1 MADQES
7 HSSRAEQRMLAV
19 AKLKRAA
26 SLPRMKDGRRPP
38 MHVEAVSEGEKAQ
51 QSEEEK
57 AASEEERG
65 GAEPVPPSS
74 EEQKTQ
80 QPLEQN
86 GKTLEPEPD
95 NDQSAPPPPQA
106 KSAEVEAELDT
117 ELEER
122 PMSPSA
128 VFKKRRRSR
137 SRSRGSKDLKGK
149 ARAPQSP
156 VPQLGDSSQDE
167 NPPLPSPLIRPM
179 GPPLLSP
186 TPHFPFLQQ
195 SRFLR
200 SPTPVS
206 PEMSLFY
213 PGTSPP
219 TPLPTLEDLQ
229 KGLMR
234 SNSAGASAVGRRM
247 AMHKLTGGTE
257 TYDPSPSPTPPPHL
271 SKLTRNNTVSGG
283 ERIAA
288 RQNMLSRLGT
298 RITKEAD
305 AELASGTEDRGAP
318 SPTPKRRRRRSRR
331 TSATVNPNPFT
342 SDSDFNSTNPDT
354 PAIESTTLPS
364 LQDHYAELRAQS
376 VTPNQLSSSR
386 TQSSEHMFKTTL
398 SIPVPVITPPAEE
411 EPERPEQTRRRSVLI
426 EDPDEEDRDAPQQ
439 LYPNLPGTPQH
450 AFHALE
456 GLRAHHSSDAP
467 SSGSDSGPSSAVGV
481 PVFFSQ
487 RAPSRNEMF
496 PSSPF
501 TTPIKEKTLSDE
513 DEEEQVLYPASTIRP
528 RTPYSNLVE
537 NYDREISWVASPVP
551 EIRMPVDDDEDEE
564 ELEHE
569 IEVEVEPEYEEGKP
583 FSLNSSNGFSP
594 EVYDDISPRASSSK
608 SVFVE
613 SETTS
618 PEVTQSYAP
627 ASPSSATPLS
637 LPPSVDGSVS
647 PPLVATRSSIASR
660 IQSIGDRSPLTAEF
674 SDLEDRYLG
683 ADSPKRAETTST
695 STWEKVKSTFSR
707 SGSTSGRRSRSNSI
721 ITRERRDQTDSS
733 VSRESGASLTSSKT
747 DKAEYAGIPGQAPLM
762 QSPSASTSILSL
774 APHAPPRGSVSPIP
788 PPSSADMSRY
798 QNSKL
803 FPFPGMLRLEEER
816 RAKGYPSANASS
828 PDVSLQAYAQGNIQ
842 APSIGYSFSNT
853 PTPDLNKER
862 KLSPKTSE
870 AHLDAKYTQDSATTS
885 PSSPYYPEYLDIS
898 PSAINGSSYNLKLPT
913 TLPGVRQWLGKNSKK
928 KPSSPAAGAVSFS
941 PLPVVDAPTIPS
953 TDKKPSLS
961 DLFNKKANDL
971 NHEWDRID
979 QKQTSPA
986 GNGVGANGVSQPDE
1000 PEVHVIDVQ
1009 TSDVQRL
1016 GPLDLAAGRGSP
1028 FKFPPEMSPARFAT
1042 PDPSSISDYPA
1053 PTASES
1059 SSTSS
1064 SRYSL
1069 RDHQGS
1075 VVLEKLEE
1083 NLARGWSPMWASAI
1097 DDPPRKLVLSSP
1109 VLQVVN
1115 PNTVKDR
1122 FLFLFN
1128 DILVITKPVAQDHD
1142 QLMDTYKLS
1151 LPDRKYAVKSVVQ
1164 LRTLRFCADR
1174 SEVQTKTQSV
1184 GPRNPL
1190 MRSFISQFSKDPD
1203 HAIAFL
1209 FMKSNVEED
1218 PGLLGQLLFKTLELD
1233 RSRLGEYLSRKS
1245 SKAVLKSYLDSFGFA
1260 GLRVDVA
1267 LRVFL
1272 HSINVSR
1279 HPQSHGALE
1288 YLLDSFASRWY
1299 EANAKFVAYDKDM
1312 AIRLVWAL
1320 AQLNDR
1326 LHGGIADE
1334 PGPTDHAKRNVT
1346 NREFQDAFRRYDV
1359 RFLVSEEMLQEL
1371 YRSIFRE
1378 RLCQAYFRI
1387 MDVTHDTPITIK
1399 RPLPSRLTYKAQSE
1413 PIVFRLPQA
1422 DPLLTIELYG
1432 QDMTF
1437 DPPVL
1442 QFVRSAEASFRIMGT
1457 SLGSKTVT
1465 MCRSG
1470 PNAIKYS
1477 GLPLSH
1483 TIVVERAFMR
1493 NTFQLAFL
1501 NQAGAK
1507 RKYMFSVDDP
1517 IIRNEWATSLR
1528 RHIDSAKITASTP
1541 GGSASHTASKFHKAA
1556 EAVAFK
1562 VLQDTLMGSS
1572 TSGRNHRTNGS
1583 HSIQAS
1589 HNGTNPYLTGS
1600 TPSFTSPLHIRSKSR
1615 SKVYHRHG
1623 AGKNELDL
1631 GHRSLNGSQES
1642 NDSSP
1647 ESSDKALTPEDRLDG
1662 ALWTIRDLEMQC
1674 QQNSS
1679 ISLVL
1684 SFLQVAAPDSPS

>member
-1 MADQES
+1 
-7 HSSRAEQRMLAV
+7 MLF
-19 AKLKRAA
+19 
-26 SLPRMKDGRRPP
+26 RR
-38 MHVEAVSEGEKAQ
+38 
-51 QSEEEK
+51 
-57 AASEEERG
+57 
-65 GAEPVPPSS
+65 
-74 EEQKTQ
+74 
-80 QPLEQN
+80 
-86 GKTLEPEPD
+86 
-95 NDQSAPPPPQA
+95 
-106 KSAEVEAELDT
+106 
-117 ELEER
+117 
-122 PMSPSA
+122 
-128 VFKKRRRSR
+128 VFTR
-137 SRSRGSKDLKGK
+137 
-149 ARAPQSP
+149 
-156 VPQLGDSSQDE
+156 
-167 NPPLPSPLIRPM
+167 
-179 GPPLLSP
+179 LL
-186 TPHFPFLQQ
+186 
-195 SRFLR
+195 
-200 SPTPVS
+200 
-206 PEMSLFY
+206 
-213 PGTSPP
+213 
-219 TPLPTLEDLQ
+219 
-229 KGLMR
+229 
-234 SNSAGASAVGRRM
+234 
-247 AMHKLTGGTE
+247 
-257 TYDPSPSPTPPPHL
+257 
-271 SKLTRNNTVSGG
+271 
-283 ERIAA
+283 
-288 RQNMLSRLGT
+288 
-298 RITKEAD
+298 
-305 AELASGTEDRGAP
+305 
-318 SPTPKRRRRRSRR
+318 
-331 TSATVNPNPFT
+331 
-342 SDSDFNSTNPDT
+342 
-354 PAIESTTLPS
+354 
-364 LQDHYAELRAQS
+364 
-376 VTPNQLSSSR
+376 
-386 TQSSEHMFKTTL
+386 
-398 SIPVPVITPPAEE
+398 
-411 EPERPEQTRRRSVLI
+411 
-426 EDPDEEDRDAPQQ
+426 
-439 LYPNLPGTPQH
+439 
-450 AFHALE
+450 
-456 GLRAHHSSDAP
+456 
-467 SSGSDSGPSSAVGV
+467 
-481 PVFFSQ
+481 
-487 RAPSRNEMF
+487 
-496 PSSPF
+496 
-501 TTPIKEKTLSDE
+501 
-513 DEEEQVLYPASTIRP
+513 
-528 RTPYSNLVE
+528 
-537 NYDREISWVASPVP
+537 VP
-551 EIRMPVDDDEDEE
+551 EIRMPVAEEEDSDE

-569 IEVEVEPEYEEGKP
+569 LEVEVEPEYGEEVP
-583 FSLNSSNGFSP
+583 FSADSSNSFSP

-627 ASPSSATPLS
+627 ASPSSAAPLS

-660 IQSIGDRSPLTAEF
+660 IQSISDRSPLTAEF
-674 SDLEDRYLG
+674 SESEDRYLG
-683 ADSPKRAETTST
+683 ADSPKRAETIST

-721 ITRERRDQTDSS
+721 ITRERRDHTDSS
-733 VSRESGASLTSSKT
+733 VSRESGASLTGSKT
-747 DKAEYAGIPGQAPLM
+747 DKVEYMGTPGQAQAPPLM

-788 PPSSADMSRY
+788 PPSSADMSKY

-816 RAKGYPSANASS
+816 RAKGYPSADAFS

-842 APSIGYSFSNT
+842 SPSIGHSFSNT
-853 PTPDLNKER
+853 QTQTPELNKER

-870 AHLDAKYTQDSATTS
+870 THLDAKYAPDSATVS

-898 PSAINGSSYNLKLPT
+898 PSTLNEPSYNLKLPT

-928 KPSSPAAGAVSFS
+928 KPSSPAAGSVSFS
-941 PLPVVDAPTIPS
+941 PLPVVDSPTVPS

-961 DLFNKKANDL
+961 DLFSKKANEL
-971 NHEWDRID
+971 NHEWEGVD

-986 GNGVGANGVSQPDE
+986 GNGVSTNGVNQADE
-1000 PEVHVIDVQ
+1000 PEGQVIDVQ
-1009 TSDVQRL
+1009 TFSVRHL

-1053 PTASES
+1053 ATASES

-1075 VVLEKLEE
+1075 VVLERLEE
-1083 NLARGWSPMWASAI
+1083 NLARGFKSPMWASAI

-1218 PGLLGQLLFKTLELD
+1218 PALLGQLLFKTLELD

-1279 HPQSHGALE
+1279 HSQSYGALE
-1288 YLLDSFASRWY
+1288 YLLDSFAGRWY

-1334 PGPTDHAKRNVT
+1334 PGPTDHTKRNVT
-1346 NREFQDAFRRYDV
+1346 NREFQDAFRRYDA

-1371 YRSIFRE
+1371 YRSVFRE

-1387 MDVTHDTPITIK
+1387 MDVPHDTPITIK
-1399 RPLPSRLTYKAQSE
+1399 RPLPSRLTYKAQSD
-1413 PIVFRLPQA
+1413 PIVFRLPQV

-1465 MCRSG
+1465 MYRSG
-1470 PNAIKYS
+1470 PNAVKYS

-1483 TIVVERAFMR
+1483 TIVIERAFMR

-1501 NQAGAK
+1501 NQTGVK

-1528 RHIDSAKITASTP
+1528 RQIDSAKITASTL
-1541 GGSASHTASKFHKAA
+1541 GGSASPVAPKFHRAA

-1562 VLQDTLMGSS
+1562 VLQDTLMGPSMS
-1572 TSGRNHRTNGS
+1572 VGNHRTNGS
-1583 HSIQAS
+1583 HFIQAS

-1600 TPSFTSPLHIRSKSR
+1600 TASFTSPHSRPKSR

-1631 GHRSLNGSQES
+1631 GHRSPNDSQES

-1647 ESSDKALTPEDRLDG
+1647 ESSDKAHTPEDRFDG
-1662 ALWTIRDLEMQC
+1662 ALWTTRDLEMQC

>member
-1 MADQES
+1 
-7 HSSRAEQRMLAV
+7 MLF
-19 AKLKRAA
+19 
-26 SLPRMKDGRRPP
+26 RR
-38 MHVEAVSEGEKAQ
+38 
-51 QSEEEK
+51 
-57 AASEEERG
+57 
-65 GAEPVPPSS
+65 
-74 EEQKTQ
+74 
-80 QPLEQN
+80 
-86 GKTLEPEPD
+86 
-95 NDQSAPPPPQA
+95 
-106 KSAEVEAELDT
+106 
-117 ELEER
+117 
-122 PMSPSA
+122 
-128 VFKKRRRSR
+128 VFTR
-137 SRSRGSKDLKGK
+137 
-149 ARAPQSP
+149 
-156 VPQLGDSSQDE
+156 
-167 NPPLPSPLIRPM
+167 
-179 GPPLLSP
+179 LL
-186 TPHFPFLQQ
+186 
-195 SRFLR
+195 
-200 SPTPVS
+200 
-206 PEMSLFY
+206 
-213 PGTSPP
+213 
-219 TPLPTLEDLQ
+219 
-229 KGLMR
+229 
-234 SNSAGASAVGRRM
+234 
-247 AMHKLTGGTE
+247 
-257 TYDPSPSPTPPPHL
+257 
-271 SKLTRNNTVSGG
+271 
-283 ERIAA
+283 
-288 RQNMLSRLGT
+288 
-298 RITKEAD
+298 
-305 AELASGTEDRGAP
+305 
-318 SPTPKRRRRRSRR
+318 
-331 TSATVNPNPFT
+331 
-342 SDSDFNSTNPDT
+342 
-354 PAIESTTLPS
+354 
-364 LQDHYAELRAQS
+364 
-376 VTPNQLSSSR
+376 
-386 TQSSEHMFKTTL
+386 
-398 SIPVPVITPPAEE
+398 
-411 EPERPEQTRRRSVLI
+411 
-426 EDPDEEDRDAPQQ
+426 
-439 LYPNLPGTPQH
+439 
-450 AFHALE
+450 
-456 GLRAHHSSDAP
+456 
-467 SSGSDSGPSSAVGV
+467 
-481 PVFFSQ
+481 
-487 RAPSRNEMF
+487 
-496 PSSPF
+496 
-501 TTPIKEKTLSDE
+501 
-513 DEEEQVLYPASTIRP
+513 
-528 RTPYSNLVE
+528 
-537 NYDREISWVASPVP
+537 VP
-551 EIRMPVDDDEDEE
+551 EIRMPVAEEEDDD

-569 IEVEVEPEYEEGKP
+569 LEVEVEEYEEETP
-583 FSLNSSNGFSP
+583 FSADSSNSFSP

-647 PPLVATRSSIASR
+647 PPLVATRSSIVSR
-660 IQSIGDRSPLTAEF
+660 IQSISDRSPLTAEF
-674 SDLEDRYLG
+674 SESEDRYLG
-683 ADSPKRAETTST
+683 ADSPKRAEATST

-721 ITRERRDQTDSS
+721 ITRERRDHTDSS
-733 VSRESGASLTSSKT
+733 VSRESGASLTGSKT
-747 DKAEYAGIPGQAPLM
+747 DRVEYMGTPGQAQAPPLM

-788 PPSSADMSRY
+788 PPSSADMSKY

-816 RAKGYPSANASS
+816 RAKGYPSASASS

-842 APSIGYSFSNT
+842 SPSIGYSFSNT
-853 PTPDLNKER
+853 PTQTPDLNKER

-870 AHLDAKYTQDSATTS
+870 TYLDANYAPDSATIS
-885 PSSPYYPEYLDIS
+885 PSSPYYPEYLDIP
-898 PSAINGSSYNLKLPT
+898 PSTLNESSYNLKLPT
-913 TLPGVRQWLGKNSKK
+913 TLPGVRQWLGKNSKR
-928 KPSSPAAGAVSFS
+928 KPSSPAAGSVSFT
-941 PLPVVDAPTIPS
+941 PLPVVDSPTVPS

-961 DLFNKKANDL
+961 DPFSKKANEP
-971 NHEWDRID
+971 NHEWEGID

-986 GNGVGANGVSQPDE
+986 GNGVSTNGVNQADE
-1000 PEVHVIDVQ
+1000 PEAQVTDVQ
-1009 TSDVQRL
+1009 TSSVRHL

-1053 PTASES
+1053 ATASES

-1075 VVLEKLEE
+1075 VVLERLEE
-1083 NLARGWSPMWASAI
+1083 NLARGFKSPMWASAI

-1218 PGLLGQLLFKTLELD
+1218 PALLGQLLFKTLELD
-1233 RSRLGEYLSRKS
+1233 RSRLGEYLSKKS

-1279 HPQSHGALE
+1279 HSQSYGALE
-1288 YLLDSFASRWY
+1288 YLLDSFAGRWY
-1299 EANAKFVAYDKDM
+1299 EANAKFVAYDKDL

-1334 PGPTDHAKRNVT
+1334 PGPTDHTKRNVT
-1346 NREFQDAFRRYDV
+1346 NREFQDAFRRYDA

-1371 YRSIFRE
+1371 YRSVFRE
-1378 RLCQAYFRI
+1378 RLCQAYVRI
-1387 MDVTHDTPITIK
+1387 TDVLHDTPITIK

-1470 PNAIKYS
+1470 PNAVKYS

-1483 TIVVERAFMR
+1483 TIVIERAFMR

-1501 NQAGAK
+1501 NQAGVK

-1528 RHIDSAKITASTP
+1528 RQIDSAKITASTL
-1541 GGSASHTASKFHKAA
+1541 GGSASHAAPKFHKAA

-1562 VLQDTLMGSS
+1562 VLQDTLMGPSMS
-1572 TSGRNHRTNGS
+1572 VGNHRTNGS
-1583 HSIQAS
+1583 HFIQAS

-1600 TPSFTSPLHIRSKSR
+1600 TASFTSPHSRSKSR

-1631 GHRSLNGSQES
+1631 GHRSPNDSQGS

-1647 ESSDKALTPEDRLDG
+1647 ESSDKAHTPEDRFDG